1 MDTPPPAPEPT
12 PVPPAAAGEDKTVAI
27 VSYLTIIGFI
37 VAVVIHGNK
46 KTKLGS
52 YHLRQTLG
60 LFVTAIALWVLG
72 IILAFV
78 PIIGWLTILLCWI
91 GLFVLW
97 LLGFIAAANGRMTPV
112 PVLGAPYQKWFGN
125 AFD

>member
-1 MDTPPPAPEPT
+1 MDTPPPVSAPESAT
-12 PVPPAAAGEDKTVAI
+12 VAGEDKTVAI

-46 KTKLGS
+46 KTKRGS

-60 LFVTAIALWVLG
+60 LIVTAIALWVLG
-72 IILAFV
+72 FVLAFV
-78 PIIGWLTILLCWI
+78 PIIGWFTILLCWI

-97 LLGFIAAANGRMTPV
+97 LIGFIAAANGRMTPV
-112 PVLGAPYQKWFGN
+112 PVLGESYQKWFGN

>member
-1 MDTPPPAPEPT
+1 MDTPPPPVTVPASEP
-12 PVPPAAAGEDKTVAI
+12 VVGEDKTVAI
-27 VSYLTIIGFI
+27 ISYLTIIGFI

-60 LFVTAIALWVLG
+60 LLVTAIALWALG
-72 IILAFV
+72 FVLAFV
-78 PIIGWLTILLCWI
+78 PIVGWLVIFLCWV

-112 PVLGAPYQKWFGN
+112 PVLGASYQKWFGN

>member
-1 MDTPPPAPEPT
+1 MDTPPPVSAPESAT
-12 PVPPAAAGEDKTVAI
+12 VVGEDKTVAI

-60 LFVTAIALWVLG
+60 LVVTAIALWVLG
-72 IILAFV
+72 FVLAFV
-78 PIIGWLTILLCWI
+78 PIIGWFTILLCWI

-97 LLGFIAAANGRMTPV
+97 LIGFIAAANGRMKPV
-112 PVLGAPYQKWFGN
+112 PVLGESYQKWFGN